1 MQQYIKKLI
10 LAQKRAI
17 FRPQKRAKGAKID
30 FSLKRHFLHFLAK
43 FKKK

>member
-1 MQQYIKKLI
+1 MQKYIKKLI